1 MAFARLKEFYRSC
14 LFQIIIVGLVA
25 FCEPGIW
32 TALNNLGA
40 GGNASPFLNNAAN
53 ALTYGLMSVGCFIA
67 GGITNKI
74 TAKWT
79 LFIGAAFYTPYAA
92 GLYCNNRY
100 GNEWFLLLGA
110 GLCGVG
116 ASLLWASEAAIAVGY
131 PEAEKRGRRVFWG
144 LTNTSNARYVGIW
157 MGIRQM
163 GPLVGGAIS
172 LALNI
177 KTSQKGKVTYT
188 TYLGLV
194 AISSLGAP
202 LALLLSQPQKVVRT
216 DGTKIPYMKKTNFAT
231 EARAIWKQ
239 LRNKYMLLLIPV
251 FLAGQFGTTYQGN
264 YLTTYFT
271 VRSRAL
277 ASFLTAVVGAA
288 ANITTGA
295 ILDLKRFD
303 RSTKSKAV
311 YVIVLVFVTA
321 SWAWNAAVET
331 RLSAMPEPPSLDL
344 GDGHLFNSA
353 FAVYMF
359 FRFFYEVLQTYV
371 YWLMAEIRGA
381 QGEGDVARTTGI
393 LRSWESIGSTI
404 AYAVGATHWPNKN
417 QMILGFVLWAA
428 TVPFTLLAV
437 FGNWNVGGEEDDVLE
452 NSDETESDLER
463 VAVRGKPAD
472 V

>member
-1 MAFARLKEFYRSC
+1 MASTRLAQVYRSC

-53 ALTYGLMSVGCFIA
+53 ALTYGLMSVGCFTA
-67 GGITNKI
+67 GGVTNKI

-79 LFIGAAFYTPYAA
+79 LVIGAAFYTPYAA

-110 GLCGVG
+110 GFCGIG

-131 PEAEKRGRRVFWG
+131 PEAEKRG
-144 LTNTSNARYVGIW
+144 RYVGIW

-216 DGTKIPYMKKTNFAT
+216 DGTKIPYMRKTNLGV

-239 LRNKYMLLLIPV
+239 LKNKYMLLLVPV

-277 ASFLTAVVGAA
+277 ASFLTAIVGAS
-288 ANITTGA
+288 ANVITGA
-295 ILDLKRFD
+295 ILDVKRFG
-303 RSTKSKAV
+303 RPAKSKAV
-311 YVIVLVFVTA
+311 YLIVLTFVTA
-321 SWAWNAAVET
+321 AWTWNAVVET
-331 RLSAMPEPPSLDL
+331 RLSSMAEPPSLDL
-344 GDGHLFNSA
+344 GDGALFDSA

-359 FRFFYEVLQTYV
+359 FKFFYEMLQTYV
-371 YWLMAEIRGA
+371 YWLMAEIKGA
-381 QGEGDVARTTGI
+381 QGDGDIARTTGI

-404 AYAVGATHWPNKN
+404 AYAVGATRWPNKY
-417 QMILGFVLWAA
+417 QMILGFSLWAA
-428 TVPFTLLAV
+428 TIPFTLLAV
-437 FGNWNVGGEEDDVLE
+437 FGDWNRAGGDGAAEVA
-452 NSDETESDLER
+452 DETESDLER
-463 VAVRGKPAD
+463 VGVQGKRDAAA
-472 V
+472 

>member
-1 MAFARLKEFYRSC
+1 MAFERLVRFYRSC
-14 LFQIIIVGLVA
+14 LLQIIIVGLVA

-40 GGNASPFLNNAAN
+40 GGNAKPYLNNAAN
-53 ALTYGLMSVGCFIA
+53 ALTYGLMSVGCFLA
-67 GGITNKI
+67 GGVTNKI

-110 GLCGVG
+110 ALCGIG

-131 PEAEKRGRRVFWG
+131 PEEEKRGR
-144 LTNTSNARYVGIW
+144 YVAIW
-157 MGIRQM
+157 MSIRQM

-172 LALNI
+172 LALNVN
-177 KTSQKGKVTYT
+177 TAHVGKVTYT

-202 LALLLSQPQKVVRT
+202 FALLLSQPQDVIRSN
-216 DGTKIPYMKKTNFAT
+216 GTKIPYMKKTSLSVET
-231 EARAIWKQ
+231 RAIWKQ

-251 FLAGQFGTTYQGN
+251 FLAGQFGATYQGN

-288 ANITTGA
+288 ANISTGLF
-295 ILDLKRFD
+295 LDLKFLSRGT
-303 RSTKSKAV
+303 RSKIV
-311 YVIVLVFVTA
+311 YIVVLVFVTT
-321 SWAWNAAVET
+321 SWVWNAVVET
-331 RLSAMPEPPSLDL
+331 KLSRMAEPPAFDL
-344 GDGHLFNSA
+344 GDGPFFNSA
-353 FAVYMF
+353 FTVYIF
-359 FRFFYEVLQTYV
+359 FRFFYEVLQTYI
-371 YWLMAEIRGA
+371 YWLMAEIKGA
-381 QGEGDVARTTGI
+381 QGDGDIARTTGI

-404 AYAVGATHWPNKN
+404 AYAVGATHWPNLN
-417 QMILGFVLWAA
+417 QMALGFALWGV
-428 TVPFTLLAV
+428 TIPFTLLAV
-437 FGNWNVGGEEDDVLE
+437 FGNWNVAQTIGVEEEEQTDSSSLE
-452 NSDETESDLER
+452 AQR
-463 VAVRGKPAD
+463 VIVNPDGKD
-472 V
+472 

>member
-1 MAFARLKEFYRSC
+1 MAFDRIARFYRSC
-14 LFQIIIVGLVA
+14 LLQIIIVGLVA

-53 ALTYGLMSVGCFIA
+53 ALTYGLMSVGCFLA
-67 GGITNKI
+67 GGVTNKI

-110 GLCGVG
+110 ALCGIG

-131 PEAEKRGRRVFWG
+131 PEEEKRG
-144 LTNTSNARYVGIW
+144 RYVGIW

-172 LALNI
+172 LALNVN
-177 KTSQKGKVTYT
+177 TAHAGKVTYT

-202 LALLLSQPQKVVRT
+202 FALLLSQPQNVIRSN
-216 DGTKIPYMKKTNFAT
+216 GTKIPYMKKTSFAI

-239 LRNKYMLLLIPV
+239 LSNPYMLLLIPV

-277 ASFLTAVVGAA
+277 ASFLTAVVGVA
-288 ANITTGA
+288 ANLLTGSL
-295 ILDLKRFD
+295 LDLKIFSREA
-303 RSTKSKAV
+303 RSKSV
-311 YVIVLVFVTA
+311 YIFVLVFVTSA
-321 SWAWNAAVET
+321 WIWNAVT
-331 RLSAMPEPPSLDL
+331 QTKLSRMAEPPAFDL
-344 GDGHLFNSA
+344 GDGHFFNSA
-353 FAVYMF
+353 FTVYLF
-359 FRFFYEVLQTYV
+359 FKFFYEVLQTYI
-371 YWLMAEIRGA
+371 YWLMAEIKGA
-381 QGEGDVARTTGI
+381 QADGDIARTTGI

-404 AYAVGATHWPNKN
+404 AYAVGATHWPMLN
-417 QMILGFVLWAA
+417 QMILGFALWGF
-428 TVPFTLLAV
+428 TIPFTLLAV
-437 FGNWNVGGEEDDVLE
+437 FGDWNQSDTLVEEEVDNSSLE
-452 NSDETESDLER
+452 AQRVTINSE
-463 VAVRGKPAD
+463 GKD
-472 V
+472 

>member
-1 MAFARLKEFYRSC
+1 MAFDRIAQFYRSC

-40 GGNASPFLNNAAN
+40 GGNAKPFLNNAAN
-53 ALTYGLMSVGCFIA
+53 ALTYGLMSVGCFLA
-67 GGITNKI
+67 GGVTNKI

-110 GLCGVG
+110 ALCGIG

-131 PEAEKRGRRVFWG
+131 PEEEKRG
-144 LTNTSNARYVGIW
+144 RYVGIW

-172 LALNI
+172 LALNVN
-177 KTSQKGKVTYT
+177 TAHVGKVTYT

-202 LALLLSQPQKVVRT
+202 FALLLSQPQNVIRSN
-216 DGTKIPYMKKTNFAT
+216 GTKIPYMKKTSLAV
-231 EARAIWKQ
+231 EARAIWRQ
-239 LRNKYMLLLIPV
+239 LTNKYMLLLIPI
-251 FLAGQFGTTYQGN
+251 FLAGQFGATYQGN

-277 ASFLTAVVGAA
+277 ASFLTAVVGAT
-288 ANITTGA
+288 ANLVTGT
-295 ILDLKRFD
+295 ILDLKQFSRET
-303 RSTKSKAV
+303 RSRV
-311 YVIVLVFVTA
+311 MYIFVLVFVTA
-321 SWAWNAAVET
+321 AWTWNAVT
-331 RLSAMPEPPSLDL
+331 QTKLSRMAEPPAFDL
-344 GDGHLFNSA
+344 GDGPFFNSA
-353 FAVYMF
+353 FTVYMF
-359 FRFFYEVLQTYV
+359 FRFFYEVLQTYI
-371 YWLMAEIRGA
+371 YWLMAEIKGA
-381 QGEGDVARTTGI
+381 QGDGDIARTTGI

-404 AYAVGATHWPNKN
+404 AYAVGATHWPNLN
-417 QMILGFVLWAA
+417 QMILGFALWGF
-428 TVPFTLLAV
+428 TIPFTILAV
-437 FGNWNVGGEEDDVLE
+437 FGNWNQPNALEADGETDSSSLE
-452 NSDETESDLER
+452 AQTVVINSD
-463 VAVRGKPAD
+463 GKD
-472 V
+472 

>member
-1 MAFARLKEFYRSC
+1 MAFERLAQFYRSC

-53 ALTYGLMSVGCFIA
+53 ALTYGLMSVGCFLA
-67 GGITNKI
+67 GGVTNKI

-79 LFIGAAFYTPYAA
+79 LFLGAAFYTPYAA

-110 GLCGVG
+110 ALCGIG

-131 PEAEKRGRRVFWG
+131 PEEERRGR
-144 LTNTSNARYVGIW
+144 YVAIW

-172 LALNI
+172 LALNVN
-177 KTSQKGKVTYT
+177 TSHAGKVTYT

-202 LALLLSQPQKVVRT
+202 FALLLSQPQNVVRRN
-216 DGTKIPYMKKTNFAT
+216 GTKIPYMKKTSLSI
-231 EARAIWKQ
+231 ESRAIWKQ
-239 LRNKYMLLLIPV
+239 LTNKYMLLLIPV

-277 ASFLTAVVGAA
+277 ASFLTAVVGAT
-288 ANITTGA
+288 ANVTTGI
-295 ILDLKRFD
+295 ILDLKYFSRET
-303 RSTKSKAV
+303 RSKSV
-311 YVIVLVFVTA
+311 YLFVLSFVTA
-321 SWAWNAAVET
+321 AWIWCAVIQT
-331 RLSAMPEPPSLDL
+331 RLSRMADPPTFDL
-344 GDGHLFNSA
+344 GDGPFFNSA
-353 FAVYMF
+353 FTVYMF
-359 FRFFYEVLQTYV
+359 FKFFYEVLQTYI
-371 YWLMAEIRGA
+371 YWLMAEIKGA
-381 QGEGDVARTTGI
+381 QGEGDIARTTGI

-404 AYAVGATHWPNKN
+404 AYAVGATHWPNQN
-417 QMILGFVLWAA
+417 QMILGFSLWAF
-428 TVPFTLLAV
+428 TIPFTCLAV
-437 FGNWNVGGEEDDVLE
+437 FGNWNQSDAVEVEE
-452 NSDETESDLER
+452 ETDSSSVEAQR
-463 VAVRGKPAD
+463 VVIGPQGKD
-472 V
+472 

>member
-1 MAFARLKEFYRSC
+1 MTFNRVAEIYRSC
-14 LFQIIIVGLVA
+14 LFQIVIVGLVA

-53 ALTYGLMSVGCFIA
+53 ALTYGLMSVGCFLA
-67 GGITNKI
+67 GGVSNKI

-79 LFIGAAFYTPYAA
+79 LFLGAAFYTPYAA

-100 GNEWFLLLGA
+100 GNKWFLLLGA
-110 GLCGVG
+110 ALCGVG

-131 PEAEKRGRRVFWG
+131 PEEEKRG
-144 LTNTSNARYVGIW
+144 RYVGIW

-172 LALNI
+172 LALNVN
-177 KTSQKGKVTYT
+177 TAHVGKVTYT

-202 LALLLSQPQKVVRT
+202 FALLLSQPQDVVRSN
-216 DGTKIPYMKKTNFAT
+216 GTKIPYMKKTSVSI

-239 LRNKYMLLLIPV
+239 MRNKYMLLLIPV

-264 YLTTYFT
+264 YVTSYFT

-288 ANITTGA
+288 ANLLTGI
-295 ILDLKRFD
+295 ILDLKYFSREA
-303 RSTKSKAV
+303 RSKSV
-311 YVIVLVFVTA
+311 YIFVLIFVTA
-321 SWAWNAAVET
+321 AWTWNAFVET
-331 RLSAMPEPPSLDL
+331 KISRMEEPPAFDL
-344 GDGHLFNSA
+344 GDGPFFKSA
-353 FAVYMF
+353 FTVYMF
-359 FRFFYEVLQTYV
+359 FKFFYEVLQTYI
-371 YWLMAEIRGA
+371 YWLMAEIKGA
-381 QGEGDVARTTGI
+381 QADGDVARTTGI

-404 AYAVGATHWPNKN
+404 AYTVGATHWPNLN
-417 QMILGFVLWAA
+417 QMALGFALWGF
-428 TVPFTLLAV
+428 TIPFTLLAV
-437 FGNWNVGGEEDDVLE
+437 FGSWNQSDTAEAQEQSDTDESNLE
-452 NSDETESDLER
+452 AQRVEVTSD
-463 VAVRGKPAD
+463 GKL
-472 V
+472 